1 MAEPNPTEAASVW
14 AARFARLAMAL
25 SVLMLLLFLYTAL
38 RRLRYPFELDRMESA
53 MMTSVWRLAH
63 GQPLYTRPSLDWTPF
78 LYAPLFFYASLA
90 FSKIV
95 GLSYAALRGVSL
107 LATLG
112 TIVVLYLHVLRETR
126 DRTAALCAA
135 GVYLSLYS
143 WCLGWYDIGRVDSL
157 SVFFFVLALYCMRF
171 APTPIAAVV
180 WVLAFQTKQGFL
192 PIGLLVFLAY
202 WRTPKR
208 MVLNMALYAV
218 LAFASI
224 RLMQHTSG
232 GWYDYYVFGT
242 VKQLAASRRIAILYL
257 PFDLLKPL
265 GIAAMLCVLAVLLRP
280 VRWMQAT
287 GFFYA
292 WITVLIVG
300 SIGFARA
307 HDGSNLNTVMP
318 VYAWM
323 AVLLGLALAR
333 LMTLETSPVLA
344 CLVWLM
350 VIAQM
355 AQHLYRPVQFD
366 PGADT
371 LARREAFL
379 DILRATPGDV
389 WLTNH
394 SYDSVMAGKAP
405 HAEMDALDAAL
416 DTDPALAADVR
427 ATIAQRHF
435 TAIFLDRVPD
445 SYSPHWLFNEGPFA
459 ETYGRET
466 LAPMS
471 RVDTSADQPALVYLP
486 CDVPAS
492 TLEQLQLTGSFA
504 RQGVCPSGAR

>member
-1 MAEPNPTEAASVW
+1 MAQRNPTEAAAIW
-14 AARFARLAMAL
+14 AARFARIAMTL
-25 SVLMLLLFLYTAL
+25 SGLMLLLFVYTAL

-63 GQPLYTRPSLDWTPF
+63 GQPLYARPSLDWTPF

-90 FSKIV
+90 FSKTV
-95 GLSYAALRGVSL
+95 GLGYAALRAVSL

-112 TIVVLYLHVLRETR
+112 TVVVLYLHVWRETHHR
-126 DRTAALCAA
+126 AAAICAA

-171 APTPIAAVV
+171 APTPIAAIV

-208 MVLNMALYAV
+208 MALNMGIYVV

-224 RLMQHTSG
+224 QWMQHVSG
-232 GWYDYYVFGT
+232 GWYSYYVFGT
-242 VKQLAASRRIAILYL
+242 VKQLAASKRMALLYL
-257 PFDLLKPL
+257 PFDLLQPL
-265 GIAAMLCVLAVLLRP
+265 AIAVMLCLLAVLLRP
-280 VRWMQAT
+280 VRWMQST
-287 GFFYA
+287 GLFYA
-292 WITVLIVG
+292 WITVLMVG

-318 VYAWM
+318 VYVWM
-323 AVLLGLALAR
+323 ALLLGVALAR
-333 LMTLETSPVLA
+333 LALLDAAPVFA

-355 AQHLYRPVQFD
+355 AAHLYRPVQFVPD
-366 PGADT
+366 AYT
-371 LARREAFL
+371 LAQRQGFIQL
-379 DILRATPGDV
+379 LRNTPGDV

-394 SYDSVMAGKAP
+394 SYDSVMAEKAP

-427 ATIAQRHF
+427 STLAQRHF
-435 TAIFLDRVPD
+435 TAIFLDRVPE
-445 SYSPHWLFNEGPFA
+445 SYSPHWLFNAAPFA
-459 ETYGRET
+459 ETYRKQM

-471 RVDTSADQPALVYLP
+471 QVDTTTDQPAFAYLP
-486 CDVPAS
+486 CDAPES
-492 TLEQLQLTGSFA
+492 TLEQLHLQGSFA
-504 RQGVCPSGAR
+504 RQGQCLPGAR